1 MDTDSRLNLMYI
13 RQSMIL
19 LLSGW
24 SGAGK
29 DTVAD
34 FLTQYGFTKLAFADS
49 LKEIVASEF
58 QFPLEWTKTQEGK
71 RTTLPCGKSVRELLI
86 KRGQEIRYEQK
97 NLGYFAE
104 QVAKKIHKGK
114 YVISDWR
121 FIEELETLK
130 IFCKAETILTM
141 RITRKGQEESQV
153 KDSITEHDLDFFPF
167 SYCLENPGTL
177 DGLEKELQYYIENV
191 LCEEEVVEYENGTN
205 AEGASDSWFNR
216 M

>member
-1 MDTDSRLNLMYI
+1 
-13 RQSMIL
+13 MIL

-34 FLTQYGFTKLAFADS
+34 FLTRYGFTKLAFADS
-49 LKEIVASEF
+49 LKEIVATEF
-58 QFPLEWTKTQEGK
+58 NIPLEWTMTQEGK

-86 KRGQEIRYEQK
+86 KRGQEIRHEQK

-104 QVAKKIHKGK
+104 QVAKKIEAQKGK

-121 FIEELETLK
+121 FIDELETLK
-130 IFCKAETILTM
+130 EFCKAEKIITI
-141 RITRKGQEESQV
+141 RITRRGQEESQV
-153 KDSITEHDLDFFPF
+153 KDLITEHYLDFFSF
-167 SYCLENPGTL
+167 SYRFENPGTL
-177 DGLEKELQYYIENV
+177 DGLEKEIQYYIENV
-191 LCEEEVVEYENGTN
+191 LCEEEVVEYENRVK
-205 AEGASDSWFNR
+205 GASNGWFNR

>member
-1 MDTDSRLNLMYI
+1 
-13 RQSMIL
+13 MIL

-34 FLTQYGFTKLAFADS
+34 FLTRYGFTKLAFADS
-49 LKEIVASEF
+49 LKEIVAKEF

-71 RTTLPCGKSVRELLI
+71 RTILPSGKSVRELLI
-86 KRGQEIRYEQK
+86 KRGQEIRHEQH
-97 NLGYFAE
+97 NSGYFAE

-121 FIEELETLK
+121 FTEELETLK
-130 IFCKAETILTM
+130 IFCKAETIQTV

-167 SYCLENPGTL
+167 SYRLKNPGTL
-177 DGLEKELQYYIENV
+177 DGLEKEIQYYIENV
-191 LCEEEVVEYENGTN
+191 MCEEEVVEYENGTN
-205 AEGASDSWFNR
+205 AEGVSDSWDNR

>member
-1 MDTDSRLNLMYI
+1 
-13 RQSMIL
+13 MIL

-34 FLTQYGFTKLAFADS
+34 FLTRYRFTKLAFADS
-49 LKEIVASEF
+49 LKEIVANEF

-71 RTTLPCGKSVRELLI
+71 RMMLPCGKSVREILI
-86 KRGQEIRYEQK
+86 KRGQEIREEQ
-97 NLGYFAE
+97 NNPGYFAE
-104 QVAKKIHKGK
+104 QVAKKIEKKGGN

-121 FIEELETLK
+121 FLEELDSVQQ
-130 IFCKAETILTM
+130 ICKAENIRTV

-153 KDSITEHDLDFFPF
+153 KDSITEHCLDFFPF
-167 SYCLENPGTL
+167 SHHIQNPGIL
-177 DGLEKELQYYIENV
+177 DSLEKEIQYYVEHV
-191 LCEEEVVEYENGTN
+191 LCEKEVVENGTDTK
-205 AEGASDSWFNR
+205 GAFDGGDNR

>member
-1 MDTDSRLNLMYI
+1 
-13 RQSMIL
+13 MIL

-34 FLTQYGFTKLAFADS
+34 FLTHYGFTKLAFADS
-49 LKEIVASEF
+49 LKEIVAAEF
-58 QFPLEWTKTQEGK
+58 EFPLEWTKTQEGK
-71 RTTLPCGKSVRELLI
+71 RKTLACGKSVRELLI
-86 KRGQEIRYEQK
+86 KRGQEIREEQQ

-104 QVAKKIHKGK
+104 QVAKKIEKQDGK

-121 FIEELETLK
+121 FIEELKTLQE
-130 IFCKAETILTM
+130 FCKAETIHTI
-141 RITRKGQEESQV
+141 RITRRGQEESQV

-167 SYCLENPGTL
+167 SYRLENPGTL
-177 DGLEKELQYYIENV
+177 DSLEKEIQYYIEHV
-191 LCEEEVVEYENGTN
+191 LCEKEVVEYKGRTN
-205 AEGASDSWFNR
+205 VKTDGWNDR